1 MQPFPVFI
9 GMVHRVVR
17 AIRKQIRPRDLRC
30 RQGCIFWQ
38 VGVDE
43 PADHWVV
50 VPALQVVEAGF
61 DVLVVAPIPQ
71 GVDACEG
78 AVVIRDL
85 AAGVYRDGGFAPGV
99 VAVGRDLDHID
110 LCAPSDGDGLVELCH
125 ITLLVG
131 QIIVGKAVA
140 VLPVDHGQG
149 LALGVVEEIKLVV
162 DIVLLPLLPYDLA
175 VLREVVV
182 CVNSLGFSRRCYSIA
197 LRYDL
202 NLLQDLGKTFAFAEF
217 YLQRILERVKYFLFR
232 RIIRIPNEK
241 ILESL
246 RAQEFLCV
254 IARQGILIFPK
265 QERDLFLRFDQPF
278 ELCSALD

>member
-1 MQPFPVFI
+1 M
-9 GMVHRVVR
+9 
-17 AIRKQIRPRDLRC
+17 
-30 RQGCIFWQ
+30 
-38 VGVDE
+38 
-43 PADHWVV
+43 
-50 VPALQVVEAGF
+50 QVVEAGF

-99 VAVGRDLDHID
+99 VAVGRDLDHVD
-110 LCAPSDGDGLVELCH
+110 RRAPSDGDGLIELRH
-125 ITLLVG
+125 IALLVC
-131 QIIVGKAVA
+131 QVVIAKAVSI
-140 VLPVDHGQG
+140 LPVDHGQG

-162 DIVLLPLLPYDLA
+162 DAVLVPLLPHDLA

-182 CVNSLGFSRRCYSIA
+182 CVNSLGFSRRFYSIA
-197 LRYDL
+197 LGYDL
-202 NLLQDLGKTFAFAEF
+202 NLLQDFAKPFSFAEF
-217 YLQRILERVKYFLFR
+217 YLQRVLEIIKSFLLR

-241 ILESL
+241 ILESF
-246 RAQEFLCV
+246 RAQESLGV